1 MPADRHAASGGFA
14 GHQLPA
20 GSYAKLLRADCDR
33 RCAPDPRLLGE
44 DDFEELKA
52 AGAAG
57 AAEMFDELAA
67 VGEPIVVP
75 TGYVPAAN
83 PATGRW
89 QLRQAAGAPE
99 WLSTPAIY
107 GGASLARV
115 YRDDVCEPAEFYG
128 DTLPNGVFERIPVQP
143 RHRTTR

>member
-1 MPADRHAASGGFA
+1 MPADRHLAAGFA
-14 GHQLPA
+14 GHQLAA
-20 GSYAKLLRADCDR
+20 GSYAKLLRDDCDR

-52 AGAAG
+52 AGAAR
-57 AAEMFDELAA
+57 AAELFDELAA
-67 VGEPIVVP
+67 VGEPIQVP
-75 TGYVPAAN
+75 TGH
-83 PATGRW
+83 TGGYR
-89 QLRQAAGAPE
+89 LPGAPE

-128 DTLPNGVFERIPVQP
+128 DTLPNGVFERIPVGP
-143 RHRTTR
+143 RHRATR